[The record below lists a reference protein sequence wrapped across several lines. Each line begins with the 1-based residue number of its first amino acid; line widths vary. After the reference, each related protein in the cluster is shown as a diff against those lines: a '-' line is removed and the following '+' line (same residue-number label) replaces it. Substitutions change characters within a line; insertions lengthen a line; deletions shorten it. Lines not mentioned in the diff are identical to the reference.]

1 MAEPLNEIVKNKI
14 ANIESIKYDDIP
26 SKSLRR
32 IVIAEE
38 IIQDIEENIKK
49 NIKVI
54 KENKLSISF
63 FSDNEK
69 MAISRRSIYS
79 DKYLLSYLN
88 ESIKNQNDYFNEKK
102 LVELE
107 EKIKFLEERNEKIID
122 NIIDIFNLKK
132 RCSDYELM
140 IEELS
145 EENKNLRLMI
155 EEQRKKLN
163 DLNLNDKSARIIE
176 LEKFK

>member
-1 MAEPLNEIVKNKI
+1 MAEQLNEIIKNKV

-88 ESIKNQNDYFNEKK
+88 ESIKNQNDYLNEKK
-102 LVELE
+102 LMELE
-107 EKIKFLEERNEKIID
+107 EKIKFLEERNGKIID
-122 NIIDIFNLKK
+122 NIIDIFNFKK

-140 IEELS
+140 IGELS

-155 EEQRKKLN
+155 EEQRKRLN

>member
-1 MAEPLNEIVKNKI
+1 
-14 ANIESIKYDDIP
+14 
-26 SKSLRR
+26 
-32 IVIAEE
+32 
-38 IIQDIEENIKK
+38 
-49 NIKVI
+49 
-54 KENKLSISF
+54 
-63 FSDNEK
+63 

-163 DLNLNDKSARIIE
+163 DLNLNDKSV
-176 LEKFK
+176 K

>member
-1 MAEPLNEIVKNKI
+1 MAEQLNEIIKNKV

-88 ESIKNQNDYFNEKK
+88 ESIKNQNDYLNEKK
-102 LVELE
+102 LMELE
-107 EKIKFLEERNEKIID
+107 EKIKFLEERNGKIID

-140 IEELS
+140 IGELS

>member
-1 MAEPLNEIVKNKI
+1 MAEQLNEIIKNKV

-79 DKYLLSYLN
+79 DKYLLFYLN

-102 LVELE
+102 LIELE
-107 EKIKFLEERNEKIID
+107 EKIKFLEERNGKIID

-145 EENKNLRLMI
+145 E
-155 EEQRKKLN
+155 
-163 DLNLNDKSARIIE
+163 
-176 LEKFK
+176 